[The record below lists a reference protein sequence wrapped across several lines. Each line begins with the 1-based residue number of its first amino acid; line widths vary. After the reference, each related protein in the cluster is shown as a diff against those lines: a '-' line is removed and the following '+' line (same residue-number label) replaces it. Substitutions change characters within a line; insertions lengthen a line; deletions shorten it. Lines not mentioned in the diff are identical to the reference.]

1 MEGDRSVVCLQVV
14 AGPRNNRKCIVRGP
28 APWSAARL
36 AARPDDSI
44 VAPAAGGSGD
54 RVETRSLCQ
63 ICDRLGLIPDHSR
76 IFRRMR
82 PLGAGLATAST
93 YAYLRRPRP
102 RGQVPAPLGQRKHGS
117 KGGATACRSLMEGS
131 PGRAVGN
138 LAQERLVIRVPTAKG
153 MKPDGLSAEV
163 HFAPDQAVR
172 PEGIGLDGAPE
183 QAHPAGLRGATDED
197 HHSARLRVQIREPE
211 SLERTSRGSRLD
223 AGGSALPVR
232 ARLAPR
238 TFLD

>member
-36 AARPDDSI
+36 AARPDGSI

-93 YAYLRRPRP
+93 DAYLRRPRP
-102 RGQVPAPLGQRKHGS
+102 RSENPGVGGSIPSQPTIVFSPAGNDLARAARTRRAPRPVDSDGTRTDALRSGGLCQGNDGRRGRLG
-117 KGGATACRSLMEGS
+117 L
-131 PGRAVGN
+131 V
-138 LAQERLVIRVPTAKG
+138 ERLELCRALLQRRLVYDRV
-153 MKPDGLSAEV
+153 
-163 HFAPDQAVR
+163 AP
-172 PEGIGLDGAPE
+172 
-183 QAHPAGLRGATDED
+183 
-197 HHSARLRVQIREPE
+197 
-211 SLERTSRGSRLD
+211 
-223 AGGSALPVR
+223 
-232 ARLAPR
+232 
-238 TFLD
+238 

>member
-102 RGQVPAPLGQRKHGS
+102 RSENPGVGGS
-117 KGGATACRSLMEGS
+117 IPS
-131 PGRAVGN
+131 
-138 LAQERLVIRVPTAKG
+138 QPTIVF
-153 MKPDGLSAEV
+153 S
-163 HFAPDQAVR
+163 
-172 PEGIGLDGAPE
+172 
-183 QAHPAGLRGATDED
+183 PAGNDLARAARTRRSRRALLTRTVLELTRFVRVAFVRGMTGA
-197 HHSARLRVQIREPE
+197 
-211 SLERTSRGSRLD
+211 
-223 AGGSALPVR
+223 AGAWASWSVWSFA
-232 ARLAPR
+232 APSFSIASS
-238 TFLD
+238 TIA